1 MTSEILKLTLAF
13 LSSRFPKCQR
23 KNLNILV
30 QYGRVFRNK
39 TFYAFKLA
47 RLSESITSEILEL
60 WGSFFFQSVPN
71 LVYIPKMQKKWETF
85 FSFSDKCLLNS
96 YVAKSDFF

>member
-23 KNLNILV
+23 KNLNIFV

-39 TFYAFKLA
+39 TFYAFKFA

-60 WGSFFFQSVPN
+60 MR
-71 LVYIPKMQKKWETF
+71 LIF
-85 FSFSDKCLLNS
+85 FSKCSKFNIHS
-96 YVAKSDFF
+96 KNAKKILVFQINAF